1 MPRPDGPPSPYN
13 DMDNKLSQW
22 IGRALLLLFL
32 LSLTAVLAF
41 SCWKHLSFRAIL
53 SGLLRPDWSEVVSI
67 TSYRTHDGVY
77 TEYTADNGR
86 EQAERMLES
95 VDLGLLPSLRG
106 NSIDRICAGC
116 TVVELT
122 MADGE
127 RRRIAFYGGASGCVL
142 GQREWPVSYR
152 CPALPELLAADLER
166 AERSIFLVTPS
177 PGAYGEPRYRPPLFS
192 PAGEK

>member
-1 MPRPDGPPSPYN
+1 
-13 DMDNKLSQW
+13 
-22 IGRALLLLFL
+22 
-32 LSLTAVLAF
+32 
-41 SCWKHLSFRAIL
+41 
-53 SGLLRPDWSEVVSI
+53 
-67 TSYRTHDGVY
+67 
-77 TEYTADNGR
+77 
-86 EQAERMLES
+86 
-95 VDLGLLPSLRG
+95 
-106 NSIDRICAGC
+106 
-116 TVVELT
+116 

-142 GQREWPVSYR
+142 GQGEWPVSYR

>member
-1 MPRPDGPPSPYN
+1 MLDSTAISVIKCVYDTNCRRHVPRVPPPSPY
-13 DMDNKLSQW
+13 DAMENKLSQW

-41 SCWKHLSFRAIL
+41 SCWNHLSFRAIL

-122 MADGE
+122 MA
-127 RRRIAFYGGASGCVL
+127 ASAAGS
-142 GQREWPVSYR
+142 RSMAAPPAVSWAR
-152 CPALPELLAADLER
+152 G
-166 AERSIFLVTPS
+166 SGPS
-177 PGAYGEPRYRPPLFS
+177 PTAARPCRSCWRRTWNGRSAPS
-192 PAGEK
+192 SW